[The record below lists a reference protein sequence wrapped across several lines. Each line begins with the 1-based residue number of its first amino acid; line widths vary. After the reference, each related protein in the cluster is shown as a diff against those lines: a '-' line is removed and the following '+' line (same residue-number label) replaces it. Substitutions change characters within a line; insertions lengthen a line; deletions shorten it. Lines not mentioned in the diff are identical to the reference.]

1 MSDIYK
7 QSYDRLGITIFF
19 ACVIHALVIFFF
31 SFISLQMPKK
41 IATNKIEVTIAKR
54 PSRTT
59 PKEFDYIA
67 QADQNGG
74 GEKEKKEK
82 PTDDNTA
89 LSPDVGQEEAPL
101 RSAPEESIEE
111 IKKNEIISSQSE
123 DQKKTQKPEQDSEQI
138 EAQPP
143 AELNFEKMD
152 IAQIEALNNNKKKQY
167 AKKNKNKTIDP
178 STKKKVEAGYYKKW
192 IDNIENFANN
202 NFKNEQFRDKLR
214 GKVDIQTTLL
224 PDGRIL
230 LIEVVKSSGNS
241 LLDETIIRYIKNAA
255 PYEPFPE
262 ELKELKTITIH
273 RGFNFTDE

>member
-41 IATNKIEVTIAKR
+41 IATDKIEVTIAKR

-67 QADQNGG
+67 QADQEGG

-143 AELNFEKMD
+143 AEINFKMMD
-152 IAQIEALNNNKKKQY
+152 IAQLEALNNNQKKQY
-167 AKKNKNKTIDP
+167 AKKAKSKTIDP
-178 STKKKVEAGYYKKW
+178 STKKKVEARYIGMWSEKMQT
-192 IDNIENFANN
+192 FADN
-202 NFKNEQFRDKLR
+202 NFKINPYADKLR
-214 GKVDIQTTLL
+214 GSVIIETSIL
-224 PDGRIL
+224 PNGNVF
-230 LIEVVKSSGNS
+230 LIDVIKPSGNS
-241 LLDETIIRYIKNAA
+241 MLDDTMIGYIKNAA
-255 PYEPFPE
+255 PYEKFPD
-262 ELKELKTITIH
+262 ELKDFELIKIQ
-273 RGFNFTDE
+273 RQFNFKD

>member
-41 IATNKIEVTIAKR
+41 TATDKIEVTIAKR

-123 DQKKTQKPEQDSEQI
+123 DQKKTQKPEQDSEQV

-143 AELNFEKMD
+143 AEINFKMMD
-152 IAQIEALNNNKKKQY
+152 IAQLEALNNNQKKQY
-167 AKKNKNKTIDP
+167 AKKAKSKTIDP
-178 STKKKVEAGYYKKW
+178 STKKKVEARYIGMWSEKMQT
-192 IDNIENFANN
+192 FADN
-202 NFKNEQFRDKLR
+202 NFKINPYADKLR
-214 GKVDIQTTLL
+214 GSVVIETSILPNGNVFLIQVIK
-224 PDGRIL
+224 P
-230 LIEVVKSSGNS
+230 SGNS
-241 LLDETIIRYIKNAA
+241 MLDDTMISYIKNAA
-255 PYEPFPE
+255 PYEKFPE
-262 ELKELKTITIH
+262 ELKNFELIKIQ
-273 RGFNFTDE
+273 RQFNFKD